1 MALND
6 KTSAVTTAEND
17 DQQVNDGMFEI
28 PHDYLIEG
36 VKEAVKSVHKMLN
49 DARKKH
55 GNHYNEKNDWEL
67 FSRKFGY
74 NDPEKLWAEFELIWQ
89 KKSKQPAAVR
99 KVIQAIGLQARTYA
113 LRKYAME
120 HGTTENKKSAEE

>member
-28 PHDYLIEG
+28 PHDYL
-36 VKEAVKSVHKMLN
+36 S
-49 DARKKH
+49 
-55 GNHYNEKNDWEL
+55 NHYNEKNDWEL

-89 KKSKQPAAVR
+89 KNSKQPAAVR

-120 HGTTENKKSAEE
+120 HGTTENKKDAEK